1 MTGEPDGKT
10 RRRLATRE
18 RLFRAAVELFVTRGY
33 DTTTMDDIA
42 VAAGVARRTA
52 FNHFP
57 AKADIAVE
65 WAVRRGDEAAAVAR
79 GARRPG
85 ESVPDRVRTYFHEL
99 AVLTERSWDETRQ
112 FVFGWLRGYG
122 SAHHRSL
129 LSGELRDWLHEWL
142 RDRPANQSNE
152 SNEPSE
158 PNEPR
163 LGESADPALIAEVL
177 YDVFQGALLR
187 WMRQQAPEQ
196 GRFTAEVD
204 AAIALVLAGLG
215 REAGP
220 GRD

>member
-1 MTGEPDGKT
+1 MTGEPDGKA

-42 VAAGVARRTA
+42 AAAGVARRTA

-79 GARRPG
+79 EARRPG
-85 ESVPDRVRTYFHEL
+85 EPVPDRVRTYFHEL
-99 AVLTERSWDETRQ
+99 AALTERSWDETRQ

-129 LSGELRDWLHEWL
+129 LSGELRDWLYEWL
-142 RDRPANQSNE
+142 GDRPPNGSDKSNE
-152 SNEPSE
+152 ARRGEP
-158 PNEPR
+158 
-163 LGESADPALIAEVL
+163 ADPALVAEVL

-187 WMRQQAPEQ
+187 WMRQEAPEP

-204 AAIALVLAGLG
+204 AAVALVLAGLG
-215 REAGP
+215 RGAGP
-220 GRD
+220 EGN